1 MLNEILITLQT
12 WLKPRVLGVNLGKG
26 HALAAQRQE
35 LGAQLE
41 QMSRKQ
47 EDIDSQLRELNRQ
60 LQANTNPIRR
70 RRLLC
75 QVAILTTEERGLL
88 RQSDIAYKQLQRLAQ
103 ITPLLQEQRLVSLVD
118 AELYQEALRQVMTQ
132 QEQEQQLQAS
142 EQILD
147 EQLQEGGDLMRYD
160 DQEQLAAELARR
172 FNLDNAIA
180 AVDAPK
186 QSTYQEPI
194 IEDLCLKEQDHEDT
208 ETNTSISRAA
218 A

>member
-75 QVAILTTEERGLL
+75 QVAILATEERGLL

-118 AELYQEALRQVMTQ
+118 TELYQEALRQVMTQ

-147 EQLQEGGDLMRYD
+147 EQLQEGGELMRYD

>member
-12 WLKPRVLGVNLGKG
+12 WLKPRMLGVNLGKG

-60 LQANTNPIRR
+60 LQTNTNPIRR